1 MRRTA
6 GCILKN
12 LGMLKASRAIYR
24 SFIGFCRD
32 VLWKLNSGK
41 NFSEESASVPAPSLC
56 FRSAASYDPVHFI
69 SSGRLGAESVR
80 KAVAA
85 AGRSLSDFEK
95 VLDFGSGCCRIMH
108 HLLKDLQ
115 GASVTACEIDPMA
128 ADWLKKNQPHVSVM
142 RLLQGE
148 GLPCGSNRFDL
159 ILAVAVFPLLKIDH
173 QVLYMKELRRV
184 LSPEGIALVTFKGSS
199 RKNELTPGELKR
211 FQSGRPVV
219 REPDFSGSL
228 YCLAYLPE
236 EFVRTVLVP
245 DFQVILFESGG
256 SADTK
261 QDMWLLQK

>member
-1 MRRTA
+1 MKGTARR
-6 GCILKN
+6 ILKR
-12 LGMLKASRAIYR
+12 LGLLRAARFIYR
-24 SFIGFCRD
+24 CFLGFCRD
-32 VLWKLNSGK
+32 ALWNMSGGK
-41 NFSEESASVPAPSLC
+41 NSTTESDPVPAPSLC

-69 SSGRLGAESVR
+69 TSGRVGADSVR

-115 GASVTACEIDPMA
+115 EASVTACEIDPMA
-128 ADWLKKNQPHVSVM
+128 VDWLKNKPDISVM
-142 RLLQGE
+142 RIVQGE
-148 GLPCGSNRFDL
+148 GLPCGSNSFDL
-159 ILAVAVFPLLKIDH
+159 ILAVAVFPLLNIDH

-236 EFVRTVLVP
+236 EFVRTVLVK
-245 DFQVILFESGG
+245 DFRVLLFESGG